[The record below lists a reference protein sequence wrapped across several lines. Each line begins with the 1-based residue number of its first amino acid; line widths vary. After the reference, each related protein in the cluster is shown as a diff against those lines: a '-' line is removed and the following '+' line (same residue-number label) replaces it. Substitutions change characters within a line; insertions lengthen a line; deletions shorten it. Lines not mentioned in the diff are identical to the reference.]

1 MIHSRASGF
10 RGVDSYSSFIL
21 KRKYRVTTIFAG
33 DTHMF
38 RTKYPQIHLVWFKVF
53 VVVYSDT
60 FFLQIILILVFSLGF
75 KYIVR
80 NKINILANEE

>member
-1 MIHSRASGF
+1 MIHSRASVF

-38 RTKYPQIHLVWFKVF
+38 RTK
-53 VVVYSDT
+53 
-60 FFLQIILILVFSLGF
+60 
-75 KYIVR
+75 
-80 NKINILANEE
+80 